1 MRMTIPSRSLSCLR
15 AVRLGILVAFFFGVA
30 TAPWSGSAGEP
41 KPIPND
47 LIRKGDHISIIGNTL
62 ADRMQHD
69 GWLETFFYARLPKHE
84 LVFRNLGF
92 ASDEV
97 AVRDRSDGFGS
108 PDQWLTRNKTDVVF
122 AFFGYNESYA
132 GKPGLGKFKADLD
145 GFIKRTLKQNYN
157 GQLPPRLV
165 LFSPIAH
172 ENLNDR
178 NLPDGG
184 ENNKRLELY
193 TAAMAE
199 VAKTNNVVFVD
210 LFQPT
215 KELYAKASRPLTFNG
230 VHLTEDG
237 NKAVAEAID
246 RALFGKEAMP
256 QRETERMERIRQAV
270 VDKNF
275 FWHNRY
281 RTVDGYSIYGGR
293 ADLRFVDGQ
302 TNRVVMQRELEVLDT
317 MSANRDK
324 RIWAIAQGNDLK
336 VDDSNAPPFLEVKT
350 NKPGSLPDGKHL
362 FLDGD
367 EAIKKMKVGQGL
379 KINLFASEKEFP
391 DLANPVQMQFDAK
404 GRLWV
409 AVWPS
414 YPHWKPGEEMNDK
427 LIILEDTN
435 GTGKADKMTV
445 FADKLHCPTGFEFYN
460 GGVIVAQAPD
470 LMFLKDTTGSG
481 KADVRQRILSGIDS
495 ADTHHTANSFVLDP
509 GGALYFQEGVFHHTG
524 VETPYGP
531 AVRNHNAG
539 VYRYE
544 PRTHKFDTY
553 VSFGFANPHGHV
565 FDRWGQDIVVDGT
578 GANPFHGALFSGQ
591 VDFPHRH
598 GRPPQVYNQK
608 TRPCAGMEI
617 LSSRHFPPE
626 NQGNLLVTN
635 VIGFQGI
642 LQYQIKDKGASFQG
656 IEAEPI
662 VSSTDPSFRPSDIR
676 IGGDGAIYFVDWHNP
691 IIGHMQHNLRDPS
704 RDRVHGRIYRIV
716 AEGRPLLAPKKIDG
730 ERIDALLELLKEEED
745 RVRYR
750 ARIELGGRD
759 SNQVI
764 AAVQKWLTALDP
776 KDPGYEHHRL
786 EGLWAH
792 PYQNVV
798 NEDLLRQVLRS
809 PDFRA
814 RSAATRVLC
823 YWRDRVNA
831 PLDLL
836 RVQINDEHPRV
847 RLEAI
852 RALSFFRDEKALSVA
867 LEMLAQ
873 PDDEYLRFTFNE
885 TLNTLERRLGSQLD
899 RKNIAQSLVN
909 LVNSKKV
916 SPDRLPALIETI
928 CRHGGPKEL
937 RVMWDLTLD
946 KERTT
951 PALRRQ
957 ILEWLADAAAT
968 RRVQPPMSGLVFIR
982 FFVQP
987 ESDIFPEMIRLAA
1000 AWKLNDAGPMLA
1012 SMAENAKLT
1021 PATRFAAIDSLAV
1034 LDNPENR
1041 ATLLKLAASESS
1053 MPVRFRAVAALARN
1067 DLNVAAKAAASALR
1081 DAKELDDSGPLV
1093 EAIVVRKGGPERLAA
1108 ALANAKIGPD
1118 AAKRILRTLVLAG
1131 RNDADLV
1138 GVVSKFAG
1146 LDAAVKP
1153 PTSQEVAEIGKE
1165 VSAKGD
1171 AARGENVF
1179 RRLDLGCMKCHAIS
1193 KAGGNVGPDLGPI
1206 GSSSPL
1212 DYIIT
1217 SILDPNLSIKEE
1229 YLAKVIAT
1237 SSGTIVTG
1245 IVVERN
1251 KNVVVLKDATGKL
1264 VRIPT
1269 ADIEE
1274 ESKGKSLMPEGITRI
1289 LTRGEVLDLIKFVSE
1304 LGKPGPYALKS
1315 QGAVHHWK
1323 RLRQVPA
1330 VLASDVPNRD
1340 VLRDQLLR
1348 ADPDAWDSVY
1358 ALVNGRLPLEEL
1370 HDPTGV
1376 KVAYLQASIV
1386 VTKAGAV
1393 EIDWECPQHATLW
1406 VDEDAMEKKSRARIE
1421 LAAGRHLLTVRVPIV
1436 SGAPPQS
1443 LHLELRKPA
1452 GSQAQF
1458 EVVP

>member
-1 MRMTIPSRSLSCLR
+1 MSSRFGGLSR
-15 AVRLGILVAFFFGVA
+15 FTAAGLGILVSMLLSLCS
-30 TAPWSGSAGEP
+30 APWSAGGAGEP
-41 KPIPND
+41 MAKNS
-47 LIRKGDHISIIGNTL
+47 IRKGDHISIIGNTL

-69 GWLETFFYARLPKHE
+69 GWLETYFYTRFPKHN

-97 AVRDRSDGFGS
+97 TLRDRSDGFGS
-108 PDQWLTRNKTDVVF
+108 ADDWLRRCKTDVIF
-122 AFFGYNESYA
+122 AFFGYNESFA
-132 GKPGLGKFKADLD
+132 GSAGLGKFKADLD

-157 GQLPPRLV
+157 GQASPRLI

-172 ENLNDR
+172 ENLNNR
-178 NLPDGG
+178 NLPDGS

-199 VAKTNNVVFVD
+199 VAKANNVGFVD
-210 LFQPT
+210 LFQPS

-230 VHLTEDG
+230 VHLNEDG

-246 RALFGKEAMP
+246 KALFAKEP
-256 QRETERMERIRQAV
+256 IPERSTERMEKIRLAV
-270 VDKNF
+270 VDKNHLWF
-275 FWHNRY
+275 NRY

-302 TNRVVMQRELEVLDT
+302 TNRVVMQRELEVLDAMT
-317 MSANRDK
+317 ANRDK
-324 RIWAIAQGNDLK
+324 RIWAVAQGNDFK

-367 EAIKKMKVGQGL
+367 EAIKKMNVGQGL

-391 DLANPVQMQFDAK
+391 ELANPVQMQFDAK

-414 YPHWKPGEEMNDK
+414 YPHWKPGEKMNDK
-427 LIILEDTN
+427 LIVLEDTK

-445 FADKLHCPTGFEFYN
+445 FADKLHCPTGFEFFN

-481 KADVRQRILSGIDS
+481 EADVRQRILSGIDS

-544 PRTHKFDTY
+544 PRTQKFETY
-553 VSFGFANPHGHV
+553 VNFGFANPHGHV
-565 FDRWGQDIVVDGT
+565 FDHWGQDIVVDGT

-608 TRPCAGMEI
+608 TRPCAGIEV

-626 NQGNLLVTN
+626 SQGNLLVTN

-656 IEAEPI
+656 VETEPI
-662 VSSTDPSFRPSDIR
+662 VSSTDPNFRPSDIR
-676 IGGDGAIYFVDWHNP
+676 IGADGAIYFIDWHNP

-716 AEGRPLLAPKKIDG
+716 ADGRPLLTSKKIDG
-730 ERIDALLELLKEEED
+730 EPIETLLDLLKEEED

-750 ARIELGGRD
+750 VRIELGGRD
-759 SNQVI
+759 SNKVI
-764 AAVQKWLTALDP
+764 AAVQKWIAALDP
-776 KDPGYEHHRL
+776 RDPGYEHHRL

-792 PYQNVV
+792 QHQNVV
-798 NEDLLRQVLRS
+798 NEELLRQVLRS

-814 RSAATRVLC
+814 RAAATRVLC
-823 YWRDRVNA
+823 YWRDRVKE
-831 PLDLL
+831 PLELL
-836 RVQINDEHPRV
+836 RVQVNDEHPRV

-852 RALSFFRDEKALSVA
+852 RALSFFRDEKALSAA

-909 LVNSKKV
+909 LVSGKKI
-916 SPDRLPALIETI
+916 SPDRLPTLVETI

-937 RVMWDLTLD
+937 RAMWDLALD

-957 ILEWLADAAAT
+957 ILEWLADAATT
-968 RRVQPPMSGLVFIR
+968 RGVQPPVFDVVLVRIFA
-982 FFVQP
+982 QP
-987 ESDIFPEMIRLAA
+987 ESDGFPEMIRLAA
-1000 AWKLNDAGPMLA
+1000 AWKLKDAIPALA
-1012 SMAENAKLT
+1012 SMAMDSKYT
-1021 PATRFAAIDSLAV
+1021 SATRFAAIDSLAV
-1034 LDNPENR
+1034 LDSPDNR
-1041 ATLLKLAASESS
+1041 ATLLKLTAPEET
-1053 MPVRFRAVAALARN
+1053 MPIRFRAAAALARN
-1067 DLNVAAKAAASALR
+1067 DLDVAAKAAVTALR
-1081 DAKELDDSGPLV
+1081 DAKETDDSGLLV
-1093 EAIVVRKGGPERLAA
+1093 EAIVVRKGGSDRLAA
-1108 ALANAKIGPD
+1108 ALAKEKIGVD
-1118 AAKRILRTLVLAG
+1118 AAKRILRALVLAG
-1131 RNDADLV
+1131 RNDADLI

-1153 PTSQEVAEIGKE
+1153 PTPQEVAQIGKE
-1165 VSAKGD
+1165 VTAQGD
-1171 AARGENVF
+1171 AARGEGVF

-1206 GSSSPL
+1206 GGSSPL

-1229 YLAKVIAT
+1229 YLTKVIAT

-1274 ESKGKSLMPEGITRI
+1274 EAKGKSLMPEGITRI
-1289 LTRGEVLDLIKFVSE
+1289 LTRGELLDLIKFVSE
-1304 LGKPGPYALKS
+1304 LGKPGPYDLKNA
-1315 QGAVHHWK
+1315 GAVHHWK
-1323 RLRQVPA
+1323 RLRVVPA
-1330 VLASDVPNRD
+1330 SLLGELPNRD
-1340 VLRDQLLR
+1340 LVRDQLLR
-1348 ADPDAWDSVY
+1348 GEPDAWESAYTFVD
-1358 ALVNGRLPLEEL
+1358 GRLLLEEIQK
-1370 HDPTGV
+1370 PGGP
-1376 KVAYLQASIV
+1376 KVVYLQTEV
-1386 VTKAGAV
+1386 MVTKPGAV
-1393 EIDWECPQHATLW
+1393 ELNLESTRPATLW
-1406 VDEDAMEKKSRARIE
+1406 LDEDVIEKDGKKSIE
-1421 LAAGRHLLTVRVPIV
+1421 LRAGRHLLTVRV
-1436 SGAPPQS
+1436 SAETGSQAQT
-1443 LHLELRKPA
+1443 LRLELRKPA
-1452 GSQAQF
+1452 DSRARF